1 MIDMM
6 KYTIAAILLVGIS
19 YAESRTCR
27 VVYPERPNDAPK
39 MAHLFDGKD
48 STAITLPSMNL
59 SEVIKLPK
67 GDISVVMTQQKI
79 TDPEQIPAAAP
90 KVNIPENVSHCY
102 IIIMP
107 DPKNPHF
114 PVKLNLVDAGDAKF
128 KAGETLWYNFTEHR
142 ILAKLGNVDF
152 DISPK
157 GRAISKP
164 PQATSGYYVARF
176 AYMAQGTQAAAPI
189 TEQSWWHDADH
200 KHVGFMANTGG
211 KLPKIY
217 YFRDFRM
224 KEEDEQAPPVEE

>member
-1 MIDMM
+1 MIALI
-6 KYTIAAILLVGIS
+6 KYTMAALFFMGIS
-19 YAESRTCR
+19 HADVRTCR

-39 MAHLFDGKD
+39 MAYLFDGKE
-48 STAITLPSMNL
+48 SKAITLPSMNL

-67 GDISVVMTQQKI
+67 GDISIAMTQQKI
-79 TDPEQIPAAAP
+79 IDPEQIPAGVP

-107 DPKNPHF
+107 DLKNPHF

-128 KAGETLWYNFTEHR
+128 KVGETLWYNFTEHR
-142 ILAKLGNVDF
+142 ILAKLGKVDF
-152 DISPK
+152 DITPK
-157 GRAISKP
+157 GRAISKA
-164 PQATSGYYVARF
+164 PQEKSGYYVARF
-176 AYMAQGTQAAAPI
+176 AYMPQGTQAAAPI

-200 KHVGFMANTGG
+200 KHVGFMVNTGG

-224 KEEDEQAPPVEE
+224 KEEEEQAPPVDE